1 MASCSVCQFEV
12 DDVVYYCPQCGVRID
27 ESARD
32 TIVATS
38 LGMPQ
43 PTPHVADREVDT
55 STAEIQDAEKSSP
68 LEAVDMPT
76 ILSSSRGVHLA
87 LQNAHD
93 TLLELPA
100 VSDVSRVS
108 SMDDVDE
115 IDTAAALL
123 VETSPRHAD
132 ETVDVAPEEE
142 DGPAEQMRS
151 ASVES
156 LKPTA
161 VFTAIDDKM
170 GSSSAEYPHD
180 SGHSGGTLFLA
191 LGAILLALGGGML
204 WWAWPIETTRLQ
216 FKAATTHQS
225 DGLLHVSVPVTS
237 NRHLAM
243 TYPGGQTTV
252 SGSSKIEFGYAI
264 DALKLGAN
272 PVDLKAR
279 SDDAEL
285 SIDHEFFIHYRLR
298 PINMN
303 SAGLELQ
310 VDAAPG
316 ARVSVERGE
325 LSELAKDSYRWKV
338 EPNSVEKQSGTIAL
352 SLTVAP
358 RRGPTKRYE
367 EHFEL
372 ATQSVPVILLSPVPG
387 LLGDGKTV
395 LVNGFAVP
403 GASVEVGG
411 QTATANRD
419 GYFQVV
425 HTPDVDDDHLV
436 VRVSALGYENTGI
449 KAAFTLASKSE
460 RLRELGRLRRAKAKL
475 AAEKLN
481 IDKAGKAF
489 RLTDS
494 ADKIIEFNGRLIA
507 RWRTGPAL
515 KAMLVD
521 PCSENT
527 SCPVWVDYAGLD
539 VARIG
544 QRVAV
549 VGRRVGDKK
558 YEANDGQTRTVGR
571 ILAEVVVP

>member
-1 MASCSVCQFEV
+1 MSFSFITAPANQYE
-12 DDVVYYCPQCGVRID
+12 QCGV
-27 ESARD
+27 
-32 TIVATS
+32 
-38 LGMPQ
+38 G
-43 PTPHVADREVDT
+43 
-55 STAEIQDAEKSSP
+55 TAG
-68 LEAVDMPT
+68 
-76 ILSSSRGVHLA
+76 R
-87 LQNAHD
+87 
-93 TLLELPA
+93 
-100 VSDVSRVS
+100 
-108 SMDDVDE
+108 
-115 IDTAAALL
+115 
-123 VETSPRHAD
+123 
-132 ETVDVAPEEE
+132 
-142 DGPAEQMRS
+142 
-151 ASVES
+151 
-156 LKPTA
+156 
-161 VFTAIDDKM
+161 
-170 GSSSAEYPHD
+170 
-180 SGHSGGTLFLA
+180 
-191 LGAILLALGGGML
+191 
-204 WWAWPIETTRLQ
+204 
-216 FKAATTHQS
+216 
-225 DGLLHVSVPVTS
+225 
-237 NRHLAM
+237 
-243 TYPGGQTTV
+243 
-252 SGSSKIEFGYAI
+252 
-264 DALKLGAN
+264 
-272 PVDLKAR
+272 
-279 SDDAEL
+279 
-285 SIDHEFFIHYRLR
+285 
-298 PINMN
+298 
-303 SAGLELQ
+303 
-310 VDAAPG
+310 AAPG

-325 LSELAKDSYRWKV
+325 LSELAKDSYRWKI

-403 GASVEVGG
+403 GAPWRSVAKPQRQIVMAISRSFTPRMSTTTTWWSRFCSRLRILESRPHLLWR
-411 QTATANRD
+411 ANRK
-419 GYFQVV
+419 GCG
-425 HTPDVDDDHLV
+425 T
-436 VRVSALGYENTGI
+436 R
-449 KAAFTLASKSE
+449 
-460 RLRELGRLRRAKAKL
+460 RLRRAKAKL